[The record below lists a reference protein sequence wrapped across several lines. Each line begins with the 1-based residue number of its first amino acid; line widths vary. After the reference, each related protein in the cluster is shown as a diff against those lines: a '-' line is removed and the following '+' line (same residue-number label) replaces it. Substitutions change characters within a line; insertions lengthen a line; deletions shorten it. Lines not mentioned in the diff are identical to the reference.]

1 MKNNFPGEVLT
12 VPLLAISLLA
22 MLSVLDWDEI
32 SGGKMTN
39 FNLLEDLLSADRSAG
54 EIHKAAEIIDP
65 SLEDAINEVTSEAE
79 LPVHDI
85 PANNITQQTEVCQ
98 DNPGDMVRNFT
109 VSRIDSVL
117 PIEDYSPDG
126 NGLRYL
132 KAALAACSERR
143 TRIAVIGD
151 SYIEGDIFTQD
162 IRRLLQDEFGGRGVG
177 YMSMHSDFPGFR
189 RSVHQADQG
198 WEVRDMRNFSG
209 DGFRPLSGEYCV
221 GVSGATLTLR
231 GSKIANVGSWSSTK
245 LLFQSDNDGVLT
257 IKADGCSKDYSVSGS
272 DRIQMIELPAE
283 TTKITFVSA
292 IEGINV
298 FGAWVEDNI
307 GVWVDCMSLRGNSGA
322 SHRLLSTEIAHEMNL
337 YIPYNLIIIE
347 YGLNAL
353 SAEQSDYTRYGM
365 LMEKVVDQIRECYP
379 DCDILLMGV
388 GDRGRKSGTVIT
400 SLPTV
405 DAMVQAQRSCA
416 RNKGIM
422 FWDTREAMGGKDAVV
437 EWRKRGLLNADY
449 IHLNH
454 KGGAEL
460 AKEFVNSLKMKLDES
475 R

>member
-1 MKNNFPGEVLT
+1 MKNNFSGSSLT

-22 MLSVLDWDEI
+22 MLSVLDWNGI
-32 SGGKMTN
+32 SGGKLNN
-39 FNLLEDLLSADRSAG
+39 FSLLEDLLSADRSAG

-126 NGLRYL
+126 NGLRHL

-143 TRIAVIGD
+143 ARIAVIGD

-162 IRRLLQDEFGGRGVG
+162 IRRLLQNEFGGRGVG

-189 RSVHQADQG
+189 RSVHQSDHG
-198 WEVRDMRNFSG
+198 WEIRDMRNCSG
-209 DGFRPLSGEYCV
+209 DSIKPLSGEYAI
-221 GVSGATLTLR
+221 GSYGATLTLR
-231 GSKIANVGSWSSTK
+231 GSKITNADRWSSTK
-245 LLFQSDNDGVLT
+245 ILFQSDNDGVLT
-257 IKADGCSKDYSVSGS
+257 VSTDGSSSDFTVRGS
-272 DRIQMIELPAE
+272 EKVQMIELSAE
-283 TTKITFVSA
+283 TTKMTFTSN
-292 IEGINV
+292 IDGLRV
-298 FGAWVEDNI
+298 FGSWIEDNN
-307 GVWVDCMSLRGNSGA
+307 GVGVDCMSLRGNSGV
-322 SHRLLSTEIAHEMNL
+322 SQRMISPKLTHEMNA
-337 YIPYNLIIIE
+337 YVPYDLIVIE

-353 SAEQSDYTRYGM
+353 SATQSDYTHYSK
-365 LMEKVVDQIRECYP
+365 LMEKVVDRIRKCYP
-379 DCDILLMGV
+379 DCDILLLGV
-388 GDRGRKSGTVIT
+388 GDRGRKSGSAVS

-405 DAMVQAQRSCA
+405 DAMVSAQRSCA
-416 RNKGIM
+416 RNKGIL